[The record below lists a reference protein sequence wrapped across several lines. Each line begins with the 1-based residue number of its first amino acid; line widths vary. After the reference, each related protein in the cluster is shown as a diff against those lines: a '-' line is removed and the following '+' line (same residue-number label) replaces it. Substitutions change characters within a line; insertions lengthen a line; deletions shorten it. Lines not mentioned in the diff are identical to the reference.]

1 MKRRQ
6 FLQSSLAA
14 YWASSLGLSLA
25 GLSDLA
31 LAQPKKNEAA
41 PGKWP
46 ATNKPFILVFLR
58 GGADTLSL
66 LSPLDDPDFI
76 AARPPEMRIKLE
88 GFNTT
93 PLLASGVGGKTPLY
107 WHPNAQPLAKL
118 FEAGRLA
125 PWVAVGIT
133 DETRSHFE
141 AQEIMERGVSS
152 LQQLSD
158 SYGWMAR
165 QLQQEAKSQRAKS
178 VLPLFA
184 GNNNLP
190 AVLQGD
196 DAVLAARDLSYGISF
211 PGGPAG
217 LRALQA
223 LCAQEAS
230 HPASSLMRITADTI
244 DAVNQAIPK
253 EAQTNKVIPYASA
266 GQTPYPNSDPA
277 VGLRSVARLIQAKV
291 GLQYASVD
299 HLGWD
304 THEYQN
310 GKIDYL
316 IRDLSNALLAFDEDM
331 KAQQQPYTLVVM
343 TEFGRR
349 LRTNRSNGTDHG
361 HGGVALVL
369 GDVIEGGKVMGN
381 WPGLG
386 TGQLDRGVDLAVTT
400 DYREVLKKAIAS

>member
-93 PLLASGVGGKTPLY
+93 PVMASGVGGKTPLY

-118 FEAGRLA
+118 FEASRLT

-165 QLQQEAKSQRAKS
+165 QLQQEAKGQSAKS
-178 VLPLFA
+178 ILPLFA

-230 HPASSLMRITADTI
+230 HPASGLMRITADTI

-253 EAQTNKVIPYASA
+253 EVQTNKVVPYASA

-316 IRDLSNALLAFDEDM
+316 IRDLSNALLAFDDDM

-369 GDVIEGGKVMGN
+369 GDGIQGGKVMGN